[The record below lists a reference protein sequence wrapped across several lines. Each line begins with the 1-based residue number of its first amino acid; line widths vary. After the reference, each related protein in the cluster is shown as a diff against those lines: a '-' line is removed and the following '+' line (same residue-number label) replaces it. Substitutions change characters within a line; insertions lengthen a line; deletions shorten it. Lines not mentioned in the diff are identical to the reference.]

1 MTIGILMITHPG
13 VGSALL
19 HTVTRIMG
27 VCPITTKCLEI
38 PAGAQLEPLI
48 SQATEHLLTLDTGS
62 GVLVFV
68 DLYGATPSNI
78 AAHLAASE
86 RVAIVSGLNLAM
98 LLRTYNY
105 PHEDL
110 DTLCVKAAQ
119 AGIRGIT
126 SATRQQAQA
135 LREATE

>member
-27 VCPITTKCLEI
+27 TCPSATKCLEI
-38 PAGAQLEPLI
+38 PAGARLGPLI
-48 SQATEHLLTLDTGS
+48 SQAAEYLATLDSGA

-68 DLYGATPSNI
+68 DAYGATPSNI
-78 AAHLAASE
+78 ASHLAE
-86 RVAIVSGLNLAM
+86 TGRVAVVTGLNLPM

-105 PHEDL
+105 PEEDL
-110 DTLCVKAAQ
+110 DLLCEKAAE
-119 AGIRGIT
+119 GGVRGIT
-126 SATRQQAQA
+126 SYTRQQA
-135 LREATE
+135 LSERESTE